1 MMEKSFQFAVL
12 ICLLFFLTIS
22 FAPAQAADTGSAQ
35 CSSSSQAANSKKDDE
50 HVCGDEGHPEEG
62 DLSVEERWKK
72 LEKDKTQQDIKKKCG
87 CENDPKVL
95 KDDGETSYFYR
106 LMKCRSECKI

>member
-1 MMEKSFQFAVL
+1 MMEKFFQLAAL
-12 ICLLFFLTIS
+12 ICLLSFLIIS

-35 CSSSSQAANSKKDDE
+35 CSSISQSEQPEEEGRA
-50 HVCGDEGHPEEG
+50 CGEEG
-62 DLSVEERWKK
+62 DRDQGDLDVQSRWEK